1 MPTDQTTCTVYF
13 DGSCPLCRREI
24 SYYQAQVGAQ
34 TISFV
39 DVSSPD
45 AELGPGL
52 ERAQSLARL
61 HVRQRDGQLVS
72 GAAAFAS
79 LWRALPRFGWLAR
92 IARLPGVLLLL
103 EAGYRGFL
111 VVRPFIHRLVGVRRK
126 NTLVQ

>member
-1 MPTDQTTCTVYF
+1 MPTEQTTCTVYF
-13 DGSCPLCRREI
+13 DGSCPLCSREI
-24 SYYQAQVGAQ
+24 SYYQSQEGAQ
-34 TISFV
+34 AISFV

-61 HVRQRDGQLVS
+61 HVRERGGQLVS
-72 GAAAFAS
+72 GAAAFVS
-79 LWRALPRFGWLAR
+79 LWRTLPRLAWLAR
-92 IARLPGVLLLL
+92 IAQLPGVLPLL
-103 EAGYRGFL
+103 EGGYRGFL

>member
-1 MPTDQTTCTVYF
+1 MLAEPMTCTVYF

-24 SYYQAQVGAQ
+24 SYYQAQEGAQ
-34 TISFV
+34 AISFV

-61 HVRQRDGQLVS
+61 HVREHCGKLVS
-72 GAAAFAS
+72 GAAAFVS
-79 LWRALPRFGWLAR
+79 VWRTLPRLAWLAR

-103 EAGYRGFL
+103 EGGYRGFL
-111 VVRPFIHRLVGVRRK
+111 IVRPFVQRLVGARRK
-126 NTLVQ
+126 ISLVQ

>member
-1 MPTDQTTCTVYF
+1 MPAEKITCTVYF
-13 DGSCPLCRREI
+13 DGSCPLCTREI

-34 TISFV
+34 AISFV
-39 DVSSPD
+39 DVSLPD

-61 HVRQRDGQLVS
+61 HVRDSAGQLVS
-72 GAAAFAS
+72 GAAAFVS
-79 LWRALPRFGWLAR
+79 VWRSLPRFSWLAR

-103 EAGYRGFL
+103 EGGYRGFL
-111 VVRPFIHRLVGVRRK
+111 VIRPLMHRLVGVRRK